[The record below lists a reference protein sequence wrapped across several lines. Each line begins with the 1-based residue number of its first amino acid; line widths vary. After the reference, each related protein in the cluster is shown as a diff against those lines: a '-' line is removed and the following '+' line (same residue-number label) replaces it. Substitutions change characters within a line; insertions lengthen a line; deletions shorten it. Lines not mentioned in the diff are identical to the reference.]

1 MAQHPALPGDV
12 GKGGLS
18 AESGG
23 RPGLAPAGPGSGA
36 LKVVICGEVSSGK
49 STLLNILLRSRV
61 LPDNLGA
68 TRRPPVTVISGAS
81 GGTERRRR
89 DAHLLTLV
97 NTAEALREAGAI
109 EIRTDLAHLDGVELT
124 ELPLTTA
131 AALTSAQRATI
142 GAADALIWVTIGPQA
157 WRVTE
162 RKIMD
167 ELRQVRP
174 SRGLIVISRA
184 DKLRPGGDREKIIAR
199 VRREAVGYF
208 SEVLF
213 LGAARQVLDQLK
225 DSEDIWT
232 ATGGP
237 ELLVRILAWRDELR
251 LPTAAKMADSPDA
264 PTARA

>member
-109 EIRTDLAHLDGVELT
+109 EIRTDLAHLDGVELI

-131 AALTSAQRATI
+131 GALTPAQRATI
-142 GAADALIWVTIGPQA
+142 GAADALIWVTIGSQA
-157 WRVTE
+157 WRLSE
-162 RKIMD
+162 RKILD
-167 ELRQVRP
+167 ELREIRP
-174 SRGLIVISRA
+174 SRALIVLSRA
-184 DKLRPGGDREKIIAR
+184 DKLRPGGDREKIIER
-199 VRREAVGYF
+199 VRRESGAYF
-208 SEVLF
+208 ADVLC
-213 LGAARQVLDQLK
+213 LGATRQLLERAAQCDAA
-225 DSEDIWT
+225 WT
-232 ATGGP
+232 ETGGP
-237 ELLVRILAWRDELR
+237 DLVGRLLAWRDEVRHLS
-251 LPTAAKMADSPDA
+251 AQN
-264 PTARA
+264 